1 MKITILD
8 TIPGEEDEIIIKC
21 QNLSE
26 DIQNLLQKLKQ
37 GNTKIAGHNENGIHL
52 LEPDEVYYFETVDN
66 KVFACCKK
74 EVYEVREK
82 LYTLEGML
90 LVESFMRASKSAI
103 LNLNKVKSLSPAFG
117 GRFET
122 VCACFKRTAWIIKE
136 VRRDGREIK
145 NVDGYFWQSHVW
157 RIDSG
162 SSFYFCFRGI

>member
-66 KVFACCKK
+66 KVLHAIFYLSGK
-74 EVYEVREK
+74 ENAYGPE
-82 LYTLEGML
+82 TLGICG
-90 LVESFMRASKSAI
+90 RR
-103 LNLNKVKSLSPAFG
+103 SL
-117 GRFET
+117 RF
-122 VCACFKRTAWIIKE
+122 
-136 VRRDGREIK
+136 
-145 NVDGYFWQSHVW
+145 
-157 RIDSG
+157 
-162 SSFYFCFRGI
+162 

>member
-37 GNTKIAGHNENGIHL
+37 GNTKIAGYNENGVHL
-52 LEPDEVYYFETVDN
+52 LEPDEIYYFETVDN

-90 LVESFMRASKSAI
+90 FPVNVILAIDMSWNALVVSVITAS
-103 LNLNKVKSLSPAFG
+103 SLS
-117 GRFET
+117 
-122 VCACFKRTAWIIKE
+122 
-136 VRRDGREIK
+136 
-145 NVDGYFWQSHVW
+145 
-157 RIDSG
+157 
-162 SSFYFCFRGI
+162 

>member
-37 GNTKIAGHNENGIHL
+37 GNTKIAGYNENGIHL

-82 LYTLEGML
+82 LYTLEVLDNG
-90 LVESFMRASKSAI
+90 EK
-103 LNLNKVKSLSPAFG
+103 
-117 GRFET
+117 T
-122 VCACFKRTAWIIKE
+122 IISRQYVPVLKE
-136 VRRDGREIK
+136 RLGL
-145 NVDGYFWQSHVW
+145 
-157 RIDSG
+157 
-162 SSFYFCFRGI
+162 

>member
-52 LEPDEVYYFETVDN
+52 LEPDE
-66 KVFACCKK
+66 
-74 EVYEVREK
+74 K
-82 LYTLEGML
+82 LYTLENML
-90 LVESFMRASKSAI
+90 PVESFMRASKSAI

-117 GRFET
+117 GRFEAVLDNGEKT
-122 VCACFKRTAWIIKE
+122 IISRQYVPVLKE
-136 VRRDGREIK
+136 RLGL
-145 NVDGYFWQSHVW
+145 
-157 RIDSG
+157 
-162 SSFYFCFRGI
+162 